1 VNFVDDVDLVA
12 RSRRKEGHFLPELPD
27 LVNPAVGGTVDFHD
41 VQGFPLEDPE
51 AIGAAIAGLAVLGSK
66 AIGGPGEDPGKGSFS
81 HAALPSKKVGVMEL
95 SQGNCPLK
103 RGHNEILAHYFGK
116 AFGSPPPIK
125 GKLLHRGKG

>member
-1 VNFVDDVDLVA
+1 MDLVDDVDLVA
-12 RSRRKEGHFLPELPD
+12 RSRGEESHFLPELPD
-27 LVNPAVGGTVDFHD
+27 LVNPAVGGAIDFHD
-41 VQGFPLEDPE
+41 VQGFTLEDPE
-51 AIGAAIAGLAVLGSK
+51 AIGAAIAGLAILGRK

-81 HAALPSKKVGVMEL
+81 YAALPSKKIGVMEL

-103 RGHNEILAHYFGK
+103 RGHNEILAHHLGK